1 MKKEKILLIGGT
13 GFIGTHLINFLKN
26 KNYNIFCISR
36 QKTNSKKTNK
46 VKYLKIDVT
55 KKKEIKKIN
64 FEVDIVINLIDVD
77 GDFNSK
83 TSKKYFK
90 YEKSSINLINF
101 FSKRNTKKFIQIGSA
116 AEYGPLPLPHKES
129 LMCKPISLYG
139 KTKLNVTRFL
149 MKKTKNSKMN
159 GIVLRIFQTYG
170 KNQNFD
176 KIIPYIVKSIKNNK
190 RFKIT
195 SKNSTRDFCYID
207 DVIRAIFLVMKNN
220 NVKNLI
226 MNIGSGKSTSINELV
241 NILKKKMDKGRP
253 IFVKTKN
260 ENNILHSRADINF
273 IKKKL
278 GWKPRI
284 KLNQGLKRIL
294 N

>member
-13 GFIGTHLINFLKN
+13 GFIGTYLINFLKN

-36 QKTNSKKTNK
+36 QKTNIKKTDK
-46 VKYLKIDVT
+46 VKYFKIDVT

-207 DVIRAIFLVMKNN
+207 DVIRAIFLVMKNK

-241 NILKKKMDKGRP
+241 NILKKKMNKGRP
-253 IFVKTKN
+253 IFVKKKN
-260 ENNILHSRADINF
+260 ENNILHSQADINF